1 LEDILNSLATYGY
14 IIVALY
20 SFGGGM
26 MALAGAGILASMGKM
41 DIGLSITIAI
51 IFNFIGDSV
60 LFYMGRDNKQEV
72 KKYLEKF
79 KGRIHARTIL
89 LMRKYGWA
97 VVFLQKY
104 LYGIKT
110 LVPVI
115 MGLSKYDFRK
125 FTILNIFATILW
137 GLVVGLLSF
146 YFSSGVQAWL
156 AS

>member
-1 LEDILNSLATYGY
+1 MENIFDLLASWGY
-14 IIVALY
+14 LIVAFY

-26 MALAGAGILASMGKM
+26 LALAGAGILASMGKM
-41 DIGLSITIAI
+41 DIGLAIAIAI
-51 IFNFIGDSV
+51 IFNFIGDAV
-60 LFYMGRDNKQEV
+60 LFYMGQNNKKDV
-72 KKYLEKF
+72 KVYLDKF

-110 LVPVI
+110 LVPII

-125 FTILNIFATILW
+125 FIILNVFASIVW
-137 GLVVGLLSF
+137 GLVVGLLSY
-146 YFSSGVQAWL
+146 YFSSAVQNWL
-156 AS
+156 S